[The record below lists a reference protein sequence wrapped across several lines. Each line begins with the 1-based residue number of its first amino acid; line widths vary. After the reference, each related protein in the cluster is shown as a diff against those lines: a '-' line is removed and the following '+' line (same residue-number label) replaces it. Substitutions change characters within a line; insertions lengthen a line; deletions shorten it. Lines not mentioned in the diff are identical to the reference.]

1 MPIQTTQ
8 EISISIT
15 VEQSS
20 SMVDPSKIQ
29 KVEEMCSE
37 FKTKNGEKIT
47 LTYPCLTFYF

>member
-20 SMVDPSKIQ
+20 SRVDPSKIQ
-29 KVEEMCSE
+29 KVEDVCYYVDTLND
-37 FKTKNGEKIT
+37 KPIT
-47 LTYPCLTFYF
+47 LNYPCLTFYF